1 MVTARP
7 RLPLLR
13 ATTLR
18 TLGIDPEAHPRG
30 QPHLSAASGLV
41 CAHGRAYVVADDE
54 HHLAVYR
61 DLHRPGTL
69 HRVAGGDLPHDAR
82 ARKRRKR
89 DFESLFLLSV
99 DGLAD
104 RLVALGSGSRANRR
118 AGAVI
123 ALDAHGVPHPEAQ
136 LFDLEPLT
144 APLVARF
151 GAINIE
157 GAFVHGTQFVL
168 INRAADDNAGN
179 LSLHYRSGALHE
191 TIAGARTAIAPTRVR
206 THALGRIDG
215 VELGFTDAAP
225 LTDGGWIYSA
235 AAESRSGSVA
245 DGPCNGSAIG
255 IVDANGVLQAQR
267 ALASSLKIEGLAVR
281 SRTGGLDLCLVSDAD
296 DPDQPS
302 CLLRARW

>member
-1 MVTARP
+1 MVTAR

-18 TLGIDPEAHPRG
+18 TLGVDPEAHPRG

-41 CAHGRAYVVADDE
+41 CAHGHAYVVADDE

-69 HRVAGGDLPHDAR
+69 HRIADGDLPHGAR
-82 ARKRRKR
+82 SRKRRKS
-89 DFESLFLLSV
+89 DFESLFLLP
-99 DGLAD
+99 GRGHAD
-104 RLVALGSGSRANRR
+104 RLLALGSGSRANRR
-118 AGAVI
+118 AGVVI
-123 ALDAHGVPHPEAQ
+123 ALDRNGVPRPVVQ
-136 LFDLEPLT
+136 PFDLAPLT

-179 LSLHYRSGALHE
+179 LSLHYPVRALHD
-191 TIAGARTAIAPTRVR
+191 TIAGARSAIAPASVH
-206 THALGRIDG
+206 THALGRIGG
-215 VELGFTDAAP
+215 VALGFTDAAP
-225 LTDGGWIYSA
+225 LPDGGWIYSA
-235 AAESRSGSVA
+235 AAESSNGSVA
-245 DGPCNGSAIG
+245 DGPCNGSVIG
-255 IVDANGVLQAQR
+255 IMDVDGLRQAQR
-267 ALASSLKIEGLAVR
+267 ALDTPQKVEGGAGR
-281 SRTGGLDLCLVSDAD
+281 PRAGRLDLCLVSDAD